1 MKKRKKNT
9 CVRTHNHMHIQI
21 ANAMMQFHIYSQY
34 MLYLTIYIHV
44 EKYVENTSLEREREK
59 KRDIYGCKYI

>member
-1 MKKRKKNT
+1 
-9 CVRTHNHMHIQI
+9 MHIQI

-44 EKYVENTSLEREREK
+44 ENYVENTSLERER
-59 KRDIYGCKYI
+59 KREIFMVASNNAAYKVVSSSSSYNII